1 MGKSAM
7 ALAQAR
13 RAASAG
19 YGVLFFSLEMSTRA
33 CMLRM
38 AADAAWSHD
47 CSVAYQSARAN
58 KLDGRQRAAYER
70 GANSLIGLPLMIDER
85 AGLTVSDIAS
95 ATRRAAEHFARQ
107 GRRLDQVI
115 IDHIGF
121 LVPSNRYKG
130 NRVHEVSEITAGLQ
144 RLAKSEQVAV
154 LALHQ
159 LNRAVEGRDN
169 KRPTLADLRDSGS
182 VEQDADLVMF
192 CYRAAYYLER
202 MKFDDRQDEADRL
215 RKLGETRNDLE
226 IIIAKQRH
234 GPTGTVD
241 LFCDMAA
248 NAIRDKV
255 KDQ

>member
-1 MGKSAM
+1 MS
-7 ALAQAR
+7 LAQAR
-13 RAASAG
+13 RAANAG
-19 YGVLFFSLEMSTRA
+19 HGVLLFSLEMSARA

-38 AADAAWSHD
+38 AADACWSHD
-47 CSVAYQSARAN
+47 RPVAYQAARAG
-58 KLDGRQRAAYER
+58 KLSAQERSAFER
-70 GANSLIGLPLMIDER
+70 GAGSLSELPLLIEER
-85 AGLTVSDIAS
+85 PGLTVSDIAS
-95 ATRRAAEHFARQ
+95 STRRATEHFARQ
-107 GRRLDQVI
+107 GKRLELVV

-144 RLAKSEQVAV
+144 RLAKAEQVVV

-215 RKLGETRNDLE
+215 QKLGEARKDL
-226 IIIAKQRH
+226 
-234 GPTGTVD
+234 
-241 LFCDMAA
+241 
-248 NAIRDKV
+248 
-255 KDQ
+255 